1 MADSLHYF
9 DEPRFED
16 VVILTLIESRAN
28 EIERIDNI
36 SLHSSILAQ
45 CGFFEAQ
52 AGDKNKNKR
61 RRIDE
66 GRARLAFFERIEY
79 FEKMGGVVHKGRR
92 HSYVIGGGC
101 QLKSSQEGE
110 CFLM

>member
-52 AGDKNKNKR
+52 AGDKNKR

-79 FEKMGGVVHKGRR
+79 FEKMGDVVHAGRR
-92 HSYVIGGGC
+92 HSYVIGGGGC

-110 CFLM
+110 